1 MTAKKLRVLVADDHE
16 IFCEGLT
23 ALLELEPDIEVTGA
37 VGRADEVK
45 AAVISTHCDILLLDL
60 KLDRW
65 VTEDIS
71 ELAKLTKIVVLSG
84 TDRADELVA
93 AFNSGARA
101 IVQKTVAAETVMHA
115 IRAVASGMVW
125 MPPTLRRKLT
135 ASKSQSAAADQLTV
149 REREVVRQV
158 AVGLR
163 NAEVAEKLSISEGTV
178 KIHLNNIF
186 SKLNIRDRVE
196 LTLYAL
202 RNGLINLR

>member
-1 MTAKKLRVLVADDHE
+1 MTRKTLRLLIADDHE
-16 IFCEGLT
+16 IFREGLT
-23 ALLELEPDIEVTGA
+23 ALLELEPDIEVIGA

-45 AAVISTHCDILLLDL
+45 AAVTSTHCDILLLDL

-101 IVQKTVAAETVMHA
+101 IVQKTVAAETVIQA

-125 MPPTLRRKLT
+125 MPPALRRKLT
-135 ASKSQSAAADQLTV
+135 ASKPQSAASDQLTV

-163 NAEVAEKLSISEGTV
+163 NAEVAEKLAISEGTV

-202 RNGLINLR
+202 RSGLINLP